1 MRRGE
6 RGWTALSFGPGGAGI
21 RAGGL
26 VLAVLLAGCDDPNT
40 FVEPPAPKVTIAEPL
55 VQDVTDYL
63 EFTGTTESSAAVEV
77 RARVPG
83 VLESMNFEPGTDVE
97 AGDILFVIDRD
108 VYEAEVQGADA
119 ALAQAVAGSDLA
131 SATLARVQ
139 QAGEAVSQTQV
150 EETAAQAR
158 TAEAEILARK
168 ADLRQAEINLGY
180 TDVEAPISGR
190 VGRNLVDVGNLVG
203 EGEATVLTDV
213 TDYDPM
219 YVYFNM
225 NERDLLLVLGIF
237 RERAAEKQ
245 LDPKEDTAAE
255 AEIFV
260 DMALADEEGY
270 PHQGV
275 LDYADSSVD
284 PETGTI
290 ALRGAFPN
298 AEWPPTL
305 IPGLFARVRMPIA
318 ERADLPLV
326 TERAI
331 GSDQSGQYVLVVD
344 QENVVEKRD
353 VRLGQ
358 LIDGLRVI
366 EEGVESGERIVVNG
380 VQRARPGAMVDPET
394 ADMAEFTASAM
405 RASAPDAA
413 TDSEEAPAEAETEPS
428 GADAEAPDAASEPPE
443 AEPPEAE
450 PEDAEPEDAETQG

>member
-1 MRRGE
+1 MRR
-6 RGWTALSFGPGGAGI
+6 RGGSRNVPSFGPGGLGMRVGALMLAGL
-21 RAGGL
+21 L
-26 VLAVLLAGCDDPNT
+26 VGCDDPNT

-77 RARVPG
+77 RARVAG
-83 VLESMNFEPGTDVE
+83 VLESMNFEPGTDIE
-97 AGDILFVIDRD
+97 EGDILFVIDRD

-131 SATLARVQ
+131 TATLARVQ

-168 ADLRQAEINLGY
+168 AELRQAEINLSY

-190 VGRNLVDVGNLVG
+190 VGRNIVDVGNLVG

-213 TDYDPM
+213 TAYDPM

-237 RERAAEKQ
+237 RERAVERQ
-245 LDPKEDTAAE
+245 LDPKEDTTAE

-290 ALRGAFPN
+290 TLRGAFPN
-298 AEWPPTL
+298 AAWPPVL

-331 GSDQSGQYVLVVD
+331 GSDQSGQYVLVVGQD
-344 QENVVEKRD
+344 NVVEKRN

-358 LIDGLRVI
+358 LIDGLRVV
-366 EEGVESGERIVVNG
+366 EDGVESGERIVVNG
-380 VQRARPGAMVDPET
+380 IQRARPGATIDPEM
-394 ADMAEFTASAM
+394 ADMTAFTASAM
-405 RASAPDAA
+405 RASATDAA

-428 GADAEAPDAASEPPE
+428 GSDAEAPDAASES
-443 AEPPEAE
+443 PEAE

>member
-1 MRRGE
+1 M
-6 RGWTALSFGPGGAGI
+6 
-21 RAGGL
+21 
-26 VLAVLLAGCDDPNT
+26 LAALLAGCDDPNT

-77 RARVPG
+77 RARVAG
-83 VLESMNFEPGTDVE
+83 VLESMNFEPGTDIE

-131 SATLARVQ
+131 TATLARVQ

-158 TAEAEILARK
+158 TAEAKILASK
-168 ADLRQAEINLGY
+168 AELRQAEINLSY

-213 TDYDPM
+213 TAYDPM

-225 NERDLLLVLGIF
+225 NERDLLRVLGMF
-237 RERAAEKQ
+237 RERAAEKS
-245 LDPKEDTAAE
+245 LDSKDTAAE
-255 AEIFV
+255 AEILV
-260 DMALADEEGY
+260 DLALADEEGY

-275 LDYADSSVD
+275 LDYTDSSVD
-284 PETGTI
+284 PATGTI
-290 ALRGAFPN
+290 TLRGTFPN
-298 AEWPPTL
+298 EEWPPTL

-331 GSDQSGQYVLVVD
+331 GSDQSGQYVLVVN
-344 QENVVEKRD
+344 QENVVEKRN

-366 EEGVESGERIVVNG
+366 EDGVESGERIVVNG
-380 VQRARPGAMVDPET
+380 IQRARPGATIDPEM
-394 ADMAEFTASAM
+394 ADMTAFTASAM
-405 RASAPDAA
+405 RAAAPDAA
-413 TDSEEAPAEAETEPS
+413 TDSDEAPAEAETEPS
-428 GADAEAPDAASEPPE
+428 GSDAEVPDAASEPPE
-443 AEPPEAE
+443 AEPK
-450 PEDAEPEDAETQG
+450 DAETQG